1 MLSLFK
7 NHKKI
12 EIKNPMIGH
21 YKNLEDEVSPY
32 ISMSFDDLREKY
44 KDSENINP
52 TKADLI
58 DIQKKINE
66 VGFFT
71 DTALEDFD
79 TIDKELKFINEQV
92 NDLRGAKADI
102 EKMIVRLEKEMKDE
116 FSKNFAI
123 INQNFTKIFK
133 ILFMGGDARLILD
146 SEDFLTAGVEIEA
159 KPPSKSLKSISLLSG
174 GEKALTAVALL
185 FAIFEQNPAPFSI
198 LDEIDAALDES
209 NIKRYID
216 YLKGLSDKTQFI
228 MITHRQTTMQLAEKI
243 HGVTIDDEGMSK
255 LYSIGFESN

>member
-1 MLSLFK
+1 MSLDDLKEKFK
-7 NHKKI
+7 
-12 EIKNPMIGH
+12 
-21 YKNLEDEVSPY
+21 EDEKLS
-32 ISMSFDDLREKY
+32 
-44 KDSENINP
+44 P
-52 TKADLI
+52 TKTDLI
-58 DIQKKINE
+58 NIQKKINE

-71 DTALEDFD
+71 ETAVEDFD
-79 TIDKELKFINEQV
+79 TVDKEVNFIKEQV
-92 NDLRGAKADI
+92 SDLKNSKADI

-116 FSKNFAI
+116 FSRNFAV
-123 INQNFTKIFK
+123 INKNFTKIFK

-198 LDEIDAALDES
+198 LDEIDAALDEA
-209 NIKRYID
+209 NIKRYIE
-216 YLKGLSDKTQFI
+216 YLKGLSDNTQFI

-255 LYSIGFESN
+255 LYSIGFVEN